1 MYPYFQR
8 NPKQNLQTRETTS
21 VDPLRDFLTQNPDF
35 GTLLFQVTGGQGAFP
50 IGGATVVITKN
61 LTDGHALSIT
71 TTTDESGKTQEF
83 SLPAPHKNISQT
95 PNERDYFATYDAVIT
110 APGYIAVTVRDIP
123 IFDGITTI
131 QPVNLSPNLT
141 GQPVTET
148 ETIEDTE
155 PEF

>member
-8 NPKQNLQTRETTS
+8 NPKQNLQAREMTS
-21 VDPLRDFLTQNPDF
+21 ADPLRDFLTQNPDF
-35 GTLLFQVTGGQGAFP
+35 GILLFQVTGGQGAFP

-61 LTDGHALSIT
+61 LTDGHALSTT

-83 SLPAPHKNISQT
+83 SLPAPHKSISQT
-95 PNERDYFATYDAVIT
+95 PNEQDYFATYDAVIT

-123 IFDGITTI
+123 IFDGVTTI

-141 GQPVTET
+141 GQPIAET

>member
-8 NPKQNLQTRETTS
+8 NPKQNLQTREMTS
-21 VDPLRDFLTQNPDF
+21 VDPLQDFLTQNPDF

-83 SLPAPHKNISQT
+83 SLPAPSRNLSQT
-95 PNERDYFATYDAVIT
+95 PGGRDVFATYDAVIF
-110 APGYIAVTVRDIP
+110 APGHVTVIVHDIP

-131 QPVNLSPNLT
+131 QPVNLAPDLN
-141 GQPVTET
+141 GNMPKET
-148 ETIEDTE
+148 ETITDTE
-155 PEF
+155 PNL